1 MKTTER
7 RNENDTEIRKTRE
20 AAANTANSTFTGSW

>member
-1 MKTTER
+1 MKATAGR
-7 RNENDTEIRKTRE
+7 KENDTGIRKTRE